1 MCARGLGRCPHLV
14 VSFSCFIVAL
24 HQVMLSQALSTTPLP
39 HQAPTPPALRLCCR
53 AAASSRSAQDH
64 HSRRT
69 CFRFSPTLPHFSH
82 TTLPH
87 TSRPPLVLQSSCPL
101 TTGPGPPQPSH
112 FLLSQLCSH
121 SSPTQPFPTLPA
133 LRLCCRAAAP
143 ARPPQDLHSQ
153 SALVPEPQHPPSSLP
168 RTPPFPPSLAAVA
181 ELLPPRDRPKT
192 TTAVA
197 LRFLSHALGMPN
209 LRSKEA
215 EAELA
220 QQRQAAKA
228 NRRAREAARDEVW
241 Q

>member
-1 MCARGLGRCPHLV
+1 MGKCLVSMTLEAMPTLVCWLQLLQGCA
-14 VSFSCFIVAL
+14 SFSK
-24 HQVMLSQALSTTPLP
+24 P
-39 HQAPTPPALRLCCR
+39 
-53 AAASSRSAQDH
+53 RSI
-64 HSRRT
+64 R
-69 CFRFSPTLPHFSH
+69 
-82 TTLPH
+82 H
-87 TSRPPLVLQSSCPL
+87 TSPSPGLHTICRLLVLQSCCPL
-101 TTGPGPPQPSH
+101 ATSPRPPQPSY
-112 FLLSQLCSH
+112 FTSQPCSLPH
-121 SSPTQPFPTLPA
+121 TLPVPPSSACAAELLPLLDRPNTTTAVTLRCLSHA
-133 LRLCCRAAAP
+133 LF
-143 ARPPQDLHSQ
+143 
-153 SALVPEPQHPPSSLP
+153 PPSSLLSP
-168 RTPPFPPSLAAVA
+168 TNPSLPPSLAAVA